1 MPTLELRCEGCGHTF
16 ERVLLRGEPP
26 GKFAC
31 PNCGDAERVKPLP
44 GSESPFEGLS
54 PFGDMARDTN

>member
-1 MPTLELRCEGCGHTF
+1 MPKLELKCRACGHTF

-26 GKFAC
+26 ETFRC
-31 PNCGDAERVKPLP
+31 PKCGDAKAVKPLP